1 MLQHNK
7 AVNMIMMLSL
17 LLLDPSDLSFL
28 SQSNHVGAA
37 ASAISTTHNTLKCSC
52 SNGRLRAMSLANSS
66 ATFLAGGSVVDERGQ
81 HYKGLHSVGR
91 GGFLQ
96 SSNSELKFRRRRSSH
111 TMCMSDMSEKN
122 SISNGQNT
130 QPTTLYA
137 TIQSE
142 ATAETFMSKFRKI
155 RNSFSMTSILS
166 PTLSAGTTRSLYHAL
181 F

>member
-1 MLQHNK
+1 
-7 AVNMIMMLSL
+7 MIMMLSL

-28 SQSNHVGAA
+28 SQSYHVGAV
-37 ASAISTTHNTLKCSC
+37 ASAISTNHNTLKCSS

-91 GGFLQ
+91 GGFLH

-122 SISNGQNT
+122 SIINGQNT

-137 TIQSE
+137 TIQSGP
-142 ATAETFMSKFRKI
+142 TAETFMSRFRKI
-155 RNSFSMTSILS
+155 RNSFSMSSILS
-166 PTLSAGTTRSLYHAL
+166 PTLFAGTTRRLSHAL

>member
-1 MLQHNK
+1 
-7 AVNMIMMLSL
+7 MIMMLSL

-37 ASAISTTHNTLKCSC
+37 ASVVSNNHNTLKCSS

-66 ATFLAGGSVVDERGQ
+66 ATFLARGSVVDERGQ

-111 TMCMSDMSEKN
+111 IMCMSDTSEKN
-122 SISNGQNT
+122 SIINRQNT

-142 ATAETFMSKFRKI
+142 ATAETFMSRFRKI

-166 PTLSAGTTRSLYHAL
+166 PTLSAGTTGSFSRAL